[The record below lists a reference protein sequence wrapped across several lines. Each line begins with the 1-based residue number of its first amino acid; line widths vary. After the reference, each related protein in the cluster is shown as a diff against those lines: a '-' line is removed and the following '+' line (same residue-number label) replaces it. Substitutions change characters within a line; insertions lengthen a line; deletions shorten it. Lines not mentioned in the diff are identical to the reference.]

1 MRFNEV
7 ITTLDDLLC
16 FINSVLS
23 AIFFLIAMFGNEKKS
38 NTRLLIAIYFTL
50 NEMIFSR

>member
-1 MRFNEV
+1 MKFNEV

-16 FINSVLS
+16 FANSVLS
-23 AIFFLIAMFGNEKKS
+23 AIFFIKAWFGDKKKS